1 MTIIYYLIK
10 NRPRLGPTMHKVVG
24 IGGLYFIFAL
34 VDGVF
39 RIIEVN
45 MLISKIKIQENAH

>member
-1 MTIIYYLIK
+1 
-10 NRPRLGPTMHKVVG
+10 MHKVVG

-45 MLISKIKIQENAH
+45 M